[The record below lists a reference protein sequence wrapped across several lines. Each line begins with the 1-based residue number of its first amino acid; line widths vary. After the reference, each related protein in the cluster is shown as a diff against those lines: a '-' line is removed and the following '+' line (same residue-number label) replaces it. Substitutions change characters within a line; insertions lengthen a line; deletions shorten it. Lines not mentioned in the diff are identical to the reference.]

1 MDTTWTQT
9 RCQLE
14 ASWWWRSAVTD
25 VSTGCDMLLTPTWL
39 RSAGVLGILGLSW
52 IRSVESGGNAPLL
65 TTGLKLVTIQFFFHL
80 LLLNFVFVWIQMY
93 TSYSKN
99 VISSWTIPAE
109 KQSKTDLNAFDSA
122 KSVQLHRQKTQWK
135 PVNQEYRM
143 TCTSEWNAA
152 PALITVAHRVPYHC
166 YSSCPPWK
174 KACRFPW
181 RKFPSAVRRDTP
193 DSASSSD
200 SSTSAS
206 FVPLCFTAATGITAP
221 KPFSQQRPSVVG
233 KQVSKFLTTFQFIPC
248 EKLHLPPC
256 LLPCSTSFHLHHS
269 FFPWLLLPLPSA
281 QLILIV
287 LTRFIRLWP
296 GVMSV
301 ITCWFAPPPLLTVLP
316 CLPLVHPLAALGQQR
331 PF

>member
-1 MDTTWTQT
+1 MDADSVSVGSILMMEW
-9 RCQLE
+9 CSDWCVHWL
-14 ASWWWRSAVTD
+14 WYAVD
-25 VSTGCDMLLTPTWL
+25 HHVAEVCRGFRYL
-39 RSAGVLGILGLSW
+39 R
-52 IRSVESGGNAPLL
+52 PLL
-65 TTGLKLVTIQFFFHL
+65 NQVSGVWRKCTFTNNWIETGHHSVFLPFAVIE
-80 LLLNFVFVWIQMY
+80 FVFVWIQIY

-99 VISSWTIPAE
+99 VITSWTIPAE
-109 KQSKTDLNAFDSA
+109 KWIKTDFCIE
-122 KSVQLHRQKTQWK
+122 KKTQLK

-152 PALITVAHRVPYHC
+152 PALITVAHSVPYHC
-166 YSSCPPWK
+166 YSSCPSWK
-174 KACRFPW
+174 KASRFPW
-181 RKFPSAVRRDTP
+181 RKVPSAVRRDTP
-193 DSASSSD
+193 DSASSSSD

-206 FVPLCFTAATGITAP
+206 FMPLCFIAAMGITAP
-221 KPFSQQRPSVVG
+221 KSFSQQRPSVVG

-248 EKLHLPPC
+248 EKPHLPPC

-316 CLPLVHPLAALGQQR
+316 CLPLVHPLAALGLQR